1 MFIIK
6 KNYYLYI
13 DNTNS
18 INIDHLKRPHKFV
31 IIYRNSLLKEDI
43 KKIIYF
49 KKKCNRRKIKFYIA
63 NHYYLA
69 KKCKAD
75 GLYLSSHNKKIYH
88 NINVIGAA
96 HNYKE
101 INQKIKQ
108 KCKVILLSRL
118 FKTTYKNKKSYFG
131 LLKFNLIIKNYNI
144 ELTPLGGIKDKNLLK
159 MNLIN
164 SNSFAILSEIKKKPV
179 ITNRLF

>member
-18 INIDHLKRPHKFV
+18 INLDLLKCPHKFT
-31 IIYRNSLLKEDI
+31 IIYRNSFLNEDI
-43 KKIIYF
+43 RKIIIF
-49 KKKCNRRKIKFYIA
+49 KKKCASKKIKFFIA

-75 GLYLSSHNKKIYH
+75 GLYLSSYNKKIYH
-88 NINVIGAA
+88 NISVIGAA

-101 INQKIKQ
+101 IYEKIKQ
-108 KCKVILLSRL
+108 KCKIILLSRL
-118 FKTTYKNKKSYFG
+118 FKTTYKNKQSFFG
-131 LLKFNLIIKNYNI
+131 ASKFNLIIKNFNAEI
-144 ELTPLGGIKDKNLLK
+144 VALGGIRSSNFLK
-159 MNLIN
+159 LNLIN
-164 SNSFAILSEIKKKPV
+164 SNSFALMSEVKKKPA